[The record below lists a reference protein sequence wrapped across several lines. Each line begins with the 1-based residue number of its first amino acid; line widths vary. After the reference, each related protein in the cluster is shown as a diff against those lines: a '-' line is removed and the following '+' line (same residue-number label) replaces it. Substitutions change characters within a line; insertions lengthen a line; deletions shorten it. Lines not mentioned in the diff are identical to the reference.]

1 MKCSRFCI
9 EQPRPTRLILLGP
22 PWSREI
28 PYMPSGEPYSPPHHC
43 SRLERPRSPGD
54 EIKIVHPV
62 TWRTPSHH
70 HALAVQAAPRPLH
83 DSLRATLASLEAAGL
98 RRWPGPKFVM
108 ADGCQPDVPS
118 PWQVFAT
125 MDGPPGLGSART
137 FLAAFRKALEIDP
150 GLELLTIFE
159 DDVAL
164 SRNALDYI
172 QVVEMPADVAM
183 ISWYS
188 WEWKPPGPLLPPL
201 PRDPAIAILL
211 RQPGP
216 DPLPAGHR
224 RRSLLPDGGQLEIPE
239 QERHHD
245 GLGTHG
251 RPPCRALS
259 QPRPAHGRHELG
271 VRELGDQCIDHVPGN
286 RLQRP
291 GSSDLILP
299 CHTSTPTSPNQ
310 LLAPLRLTW
319 PQFIET

>member
-188 WEWKPPGPLLPPL
+188 WEWKPPGPLLPPFL
-201 PRDPAIAILL
+201 GIQPSRFFFDSQGLTLSRRAIDAALYCPMAANWRYRNKKDIMMAWVLMDAPHAEHCPNL
-211 RQPGP
+211 AQ
-216 DPLPAGHR
+216 HM
-224 RRSLLPDGGQLEIPE
+224 GGTNSAC
-239 QERHHD
+239 
-245 GLGTHG
+245 GNSVTNVSTTFLGTDFN
-251 RPPCRALS
+251 AL
-259 QPRPAHGRHELG
+259 
-271 VRELGDQCIDHVPGN
+271 
-286 RLQRP
+286 
-291 GSSDLILP
+291 DLAI
-299 CHTSTPTSPNQ
+299 
-310 LLAPLRLTW
+310 
-319 PQFIET
+319 